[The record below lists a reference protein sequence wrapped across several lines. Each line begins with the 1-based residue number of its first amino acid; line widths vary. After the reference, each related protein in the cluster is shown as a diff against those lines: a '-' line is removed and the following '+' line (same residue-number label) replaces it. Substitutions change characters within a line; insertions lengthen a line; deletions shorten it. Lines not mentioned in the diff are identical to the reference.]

1 MQCDFLQQAK
11 QIFPKA
17 LSALSM
23 LGMRMP
29 VHALIVPVDHSHD
42 LGDKPDMFKNKL
54 LEEYPQLTD

>member
-1 MQCDFLQQAK
+1 
-11 QIFPKA
+11 
-17 LSALSM
+17 M